1 MRDRR
6 FVAVHR
12 GGLLSKEHHSLLM
25 SWAYACAT
33 HVVPYFGQ
41 PRIDEQLNE
50 ALRVAKAWERGV
62 ISVGAARK
70 ASMAAIAVASENTNP
85 ASIVVAH
92 AAGNVVATAHV
103 ADHPLRAAD
112 YALKAIKIS
121 GQCVDAERKWQD
133 ERLPLGIKDLILLV
147 RNGKPNKS
155 NVH

>member
-25 SWAYACAT
+25 SWAYACTT
-33 HVVPYFGQ
+33 HVLGYFGQ
-41 PRIDEQLNE
+41 PKIDERLNE
-50 ALRVAKAWERGV
+50 ALRVAKAWERGAF
-62 ISVGAARK
+62 SVGDARK

-85 ASIVVAH
+85 ASIAL
-92 AAGNVVATAHV
+92 ATAHM
-103 ADHPLRAAD
+103 ADHSLRAAD

-121 GQCVDAERKWQD
+121 GQSVNAERKWQD
-133 ERLPLGIKDLILLV
+133 ERLPLGIKDLILSV